1 MNSDQIQDLADTQR
15 ITGGRAVDMRL
26 QRLSLVDTHLK
37 RHKKLIPMTCETAW
51 GGCEERREI

>member
-15 ITGGRAVDMRL
+15 IAGGRAVDMRL
-26 QRLSLVDTHLK
+26 QRLSLVDTHSK
-37 RHKKLIPMTCETAW
+37 RHKKLIPMTAW